1 MDNIKERLI
10 AETLSLTDEQAAFVL
25 QRVSSLL
32 EQRNDRQHSPKQPIK
47 AKRRNVAVS
56 ATVHQKNH

>member
-10 AETLSLTDEQAAFVL
+10 AEVLSLTDEQAAFVL

-32 EQRNDRQHSPKQPIK
+32 EQRNDADKSE
-47 AKRRNVAVS
+47 
-56 ATVHQKNH
+56 

>member
-10 AETLSLTDEQAAFVL
+10 AEVLSLTDEQAAFVL

-32 EQRNDRQHSPKQPIK
+32 AQCND
-47 AKRRNVAVS
+47 ADEAE
-56 ATVHQKNH
+56 

>member
-10 AETLSLTDEQAAFVL
+10 AEVLSMTDEQAAFVL

-32 EQRNDRQHSPKQPIK
+32 AQRNDADK
-47 AKRRNVAVS
+47 
-56 ATVHQKNH
+56 TE

>member
-1 MDNIKERLI
+1 MDDIRERLI
-10 AETLSLTDEQAAFVL
+10 AEVLSLTDEQAAFVL

-47 AKRRNVAVS
+47 AK
-56 ATVHQKNH
+56 

>member
-10 AETLSLTDEQAAFVL
+10 AEVLSLTDEQAAFVL

-32 EQRNDRQHSPKQPIK
+32 EQSNNADK
-47 AKRRNVAVS
+47 
-56 ATVHQKNH
+56 TE